1 MRRGYIEVWCTL
13 AVALI
18 VLIFI
23 SYNGGLNIGSL
34 KLKSSGIVEKLTK
47 EIDSTAMEQDAV
59 KMAEKPKIVKPVP
72 VDTATQVVLFA
83 GDSMTE
89 GLYQRMA
96 AWCSASGHTMY
107 AVIWYSST
115 TERWANSKLLKK
127 YIDELHPSFIF
138 FSCGGN
144 ELFITDIKDK
154 RTPFVKEIVKEMGNT
169 PFLWIGPPNWKA
181 DTGINDMIAE
191 NTPEGSFF
199 LTNGMKFNRKK
210 DGAHPTLESSTVW
223 VDSIVRW
230 MPQHSNHP
238 IRLDTPTEKLGHAKH
253 VYVHQPGD
261 EP

>member
-1 MRRGYIEVWCTL
+1 MRRGYLEVWCTL
-13 AVALI
+13 FVAFLI
-18 VLIFI
+18 LLFI
-23 SYNGGLNIGSL
+23 SWNGGFSVGKF

-47 EIDSTAMEQDAV
+47 EIDSTANVPAKKDMVD
-59 KMAEKPKIVKPVP
+59 KPKLVKPVP

-96 AWCSASGHTMY
+96 AWCDASGHTMY

-115 TERWANSKLLKK
+115 TERWANSKLLKR
-127 YIDELHPSFIF
+127 YIDELHPTFVF

-144 ELFITDIKDK
+144 ELFISDIKDK
-154 RTPFVKEIVKEMGNT
+154 RTPYVKEIVKEVGNI

-210 DGAHPTLESSTVW
+210 DGAHPTLESSAVW

-230 MPQHSNHP
+230 MPKHSNHP
-238 IRLDTPTEKLGHAKH
+238 IRLERPSEKLGRAKH

>member
-18 VLIFI
+18 VMIVI
-23 SYNGGLNIGSL
+23 SYNGGMQIGSL
-34 KLKSSGIVEKLTK
+34 KIKSSGIVEKLTK
-47 EIDSTAMEQDAV
+47 EIDTVSNAV
-59 KMAEKPKIVKPVP
+59 ATGKAVDKPKVVKPVP
-72 VDTATQVVLFA
+72 VDTATQVILFA

-96 AWCSASGHTMY
+96 AWSSASGHTMY
-107 AVIWYSST
+107 TVIWYSST
-115 TERWANSKLLKK
+115 TERWANSKLLTR
-127 YIDELHPSFIF
+127 YIKELKPTFIF

-144 ELFITDIKDK
+144 ELFISDIIEK
-154 RTPFVKEIVKEMGNT
+154 RTPFVKEIVKEMGNI
-169 PFLWIGPPNWKA
+169 PFLWIGPPNWKD
-181 DTGINDMIAE
+181 DTGINDMIAA

-210 DGAHPTLESSTVW
+210 DGAHPTLESSAVW

-230 MPQHSNHP
+230 MPNHSNHP
-238 IRLDTPTEKLGHAKH
+238 IRLEQPTEKLGRAKH
-253 VYVHQPGD
+253 VFVHQPGD